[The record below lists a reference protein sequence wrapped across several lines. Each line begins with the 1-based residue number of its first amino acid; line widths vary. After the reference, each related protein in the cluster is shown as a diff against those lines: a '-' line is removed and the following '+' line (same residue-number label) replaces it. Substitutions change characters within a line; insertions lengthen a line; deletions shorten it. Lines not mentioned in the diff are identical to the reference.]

1 MGGGWLKNAYGDKGV
16 AEHRKKLYGRP
27 GDVNVNTKGGYKQEV
42 LIGQD
47 SRAIIERHHS
57 DHDSPKKHTAIHDH
71 KITWDENGDPQ
82 YSKPIN
88 YNTGNAPKLKEEK

>member
-27 GDVNVNTKGGYKQEV
+27 GDVKVNTEHGYKQET
-42 LIGQD
+42 LIGKD
-47 SRAIIERHHS
+47 SRAVVERHHA
-57 DHDSPKKHTAIHDH
+57 DHHGTEVHSNPHDH
-71 KITWDENGDPQ
+71 KITWDPKGDPL

-88 YNTGNAPKLKEEK
+88 YEKGKVPSLKGRG